1 MTISGIVTVAQAE
14 KIMNR
19 PLRSY
24 SRLLSGV
31 DTVLMPEENIE
42 EMIEQAED
50 IVFSFTGELTTTNV
64 TRIGKSALKYAVKA
78 IIRNELI
85 DLKIEL
91 DGEKVSEA
99 EIKEEVQKLLAG
111 LNIQQ
116 AVKGMNTPY
125 YGYGYGMWR
134 NYYP

>member
-24 SRLLSGV
+24 SRMVGGV
-31 DTVLMPEENIE
+31 DTALMPEENIE

-50 IVFSFTGELTTTNV
+50 IVFSFTGELTSTSV
-64 TRIGKSALKYAVKA
+64 TRIGKAALKYAIKA

-91 DGEKVSEA
+91 DGEKVTEA
-99 EIKEEVQKLLAG
+99 EIKKEVEDLLEG
-111 LNIQQ
+111 LNTQQ
-116 AVKGMNTPY
+116 AVKGMNVPY
-125 YGYGYGMWR
+125 WGYGYGMWR